1 MPITDPSN
9 NSPFLLTLSSPLVQ
23 LFLKT
28 EEQGSRTSGL
38 QITSVGQEVIKT
50 ARVNINTVLS
60 I

>member
-9 NSPFLLTLSSPLVQ
+9 YSPFLLTLSSPLVQ